1 MLPHQLPASRRRAPG
16 TPLAKLVCGDFA
28 NFRRAPYFVDS
39 RKAENVFRQAF
50 LLTFFVLLAAS
61 GSHAQTT
68 AELQHHSAK
77 RANTSDTW
85 PQQAV
90 RGAHAM
96 VVTDEALGSQAG
108 VTILKQGG
116 NAVDAA
122 VAVAFALAVVEPA
135 AGNIGGGGFMLVRL
149 ADGKT
154 NFFDYREVAPANAT
168 RDMYIQNGK
177 LVPDAS
183 TLGYRS
189 VAVPGTVA
197 GLELALKT
205 HGTMKL
211 AQVMAPAIHLAKNG
225 FAITEKLV
233 REFDDEKPG
242 LEKFSVSK
250 RLFLTNSQNKNHPYK
265 VGDIFRQPE
274 LAATLERIAKNGAA
288 DFYRGETARM
298 LVADMQS
305 NGGIITADDL
315 TNYQPKIREVLRA
328 HYQIE
333 GHRWDVLTSPPPS
346 SGGVAII
353 EALNILRQT
362 QLKGWDDLQSVRMV
376 LEAMRRVFADR
387 AAYLADPDYSDVPVA
402 GLISDCYGQELF
414 ATIDPQHAS
423 SSKEIKAGIPHVCGI
438 SAGQSVAPNTGVSLG
453 EGPHTTHFS
462 VVDSAENAVASTYT
476 LNDSYGS
483 HVTSSAG
490 FLLNDEMDDFTT
502 QPGVPNALF
511 GLMQSDA
518 NAIAPNHR
526 PLSSMTPTMLLR
538 DGKLSF
544 VTGSPGGPAIISATL
559 LTVIDWMRLGMDAQA
574 AINAPRFHHQWLP
587 DEVVLEKEFSPAFE
601 QALNA
606 NGYSTKRKGHIGLV
620 NAIGIDAQNG
630 DRLGAADP
638 RDHGSAV
645 GY

>member
-1 MLPHQLPASRRRAPG
+1 MSPHQLPVSPSRASGSPYAGFASINIGNARRISR
-16 TPLAKLVCGDFA
+16 
-28 NFRRAPYFVDS
+28 FVDS
-39 RKAENVFRQAF
+39 KKTKYPFLRGILLTLF
-50 LLTFFVLLAAS
+50 LLLPAARS
-61 GSHAQTT
+61 QAQTA
-68 AELQHHSAK
+68 AELQDHAAK
-77 RANTSDTW
+77 HANTSDTW

-90 RGAHAM
+90 RGAHTM
-96 VVTDEALGSQAG
+96 VATDEAFGSQAG
-108 VTILKQGG
+108 VAILKQGG

-168 RDMYIQNGK
+168 RDMYIQDGK
-177 LVPDAS
+177 LIPDAS

-211 AQVMAPAIHLAKNG
+211 SQVMAPAIHLAKDG
-225 FAITEKLV
+225 FPVTEKLV
-233 REFDDEKPG
+233 RQFDEEKPG

-250 RLFLTNSQNKNHPYK
+250 HIFLTNSRNQNQAYK
-265 VGDIFRQPE
+265 VGDVFRQPE
-274 LAATLERIAKNGAA
+274 LAATLERVAKNGAA
-288 DFYRGETARM
+288 DFYRGKTARM

-305 NGGIITADDL
+305 NGGIITLDDL
-315 TNYQPKIREVLRA
+315 ANYQPKIREVLRA

-333 GHRWDVLTSPPPS
+333 GHLWDVLTSPPPS

-387 AAYLADPDYSDVPVA
+387 AAYLADPDYSDIPVA
-402 GLISDCYGQELF
+402 GLISDCYGRELF
-414 ATIDPQHAS
+414 ATIDPRHAS
-423 SSKEIKAGIPHVCGI
+423 SSKEIKAGTPHVCGI
-438 SAGQSVAPNTGVSLG
+438 SAGQSSAPNTVVSLD

-462 VVDSAENAVASTYT
+462 VVDAAGNAVASTYT

-544 VTGSPGGPAIISATL
+544 VTGSPGGPTIISATL
-559 LTVIDWMRLGMDAQA
+559 LSVINWMRLGMDAQA

-587 DEVVLEKEFSPAFE
+587 DEVVMEKEFSPTFE

-606 NGYSTKRKGHIGLV
+606 NGYATKRKGHIGLV
-620 NAIGIDAQNG
+620 NAIGIDAQTG

-638 RDHGSAV
+638 RDHGSAM